1 MLFQSYFFKINTFFQ
16 GKKNHFY
23 KNPNKKEREPFLKS
37 FTKKQANFVFFFQ
50 TIFFSKYL
58 CIFIQVSFKFFMHGC
73 FESSFLRIASLQ
85 VCAYGSILLNQQAPI
100 KLTCYPPR
108 FLALMFFLL
117 CFCMINEKNM
127 VNGNKVLSF
136 LLSLFYFYIVNIHML
151 NIQYIN
157 IHMLYMQ

>member
-1 MLFQSYFFKINTFFQ
+1 MLFQSYFFKNNIFSSLFF
-16 GKKNHFY
+16 KKKKIIFI
-23 KNPNKKEREPFLKS
+23 KIQTKKKENLFKSLLLKNRQTLFFFFSNNLFLKI
-37 FTKKQANFVFFFQ
+37 FVH
-50 TIFFSKYL
+50 L
-58 CIFIQVSFKFFMHGC
+58 HQVSFKFFMHGC

-127 VNGNKVLSF
+127 VNDNKVLSF
-136 LLSLFYFYIVNIHML
+136 LLSLFYFYVVNIHML
-151 NIQYIN
+151 NIQ
-157 IHMLYMQ
+157 